1 MKTALGVLL
10 VAALGAPALAQS
22 TPAPVRPS
30 APAAQQVSPSEIT
43 ISGWQLQCDS
53 RGGSGLNCQALD
65 EVTARRNNAVISA
78 VSVRQTP
85 DKKPIILVQVPLGIA
100 LQDGIRVGF
109 ENGAV
114 QAMPAFTCNNN
125 GCMARAAIGDP
136 LLNAMRAA
144 KQPLRIAYEN
154 LDGNLNKQTI
164 TIVLGL
170 DGFSAAYDKLR

>member
-1 MKTALGVLL
+1 M
-10 VAALGAPALAQS
+10 
-22 TPAPVRPS
+22 
-30 APAAQQVSPSEIT
+30 QQVSPSEIQ

-53 RGGSGLNCQALD
+53 KSTTGLNCQALD
-65 EVTARRNNAVISA
+65 QVTARRNNAVISA
-78 VSVRQTP
+78 VSIRQTT
-85 DKKPIILVQVPLGIA
+85 DRKPVLYVQVPLGIA
-100 LQDGIRVGF
+100 LEDGIRVGF

-114 QAMPAFTCNNN
+114 QALPAFTCNSN
-125 GCMARAAIGDP
+125 GCMARAPIGDP

-154 LDGNLNKQTI
+154 LDGNLNKQTV